1 MTWLW
6 VALAGGVGA
15 VLRHLA
21 HTGAQ
26 HAGWRS
32 PLATLAVNVLGSF
45 ALGLLVGWGSRLVSS
60 EVTLVLGTGLLGG
73 FTTFS
78 TASAES
84 AELWRDGRR
93 WAALRL
99 AGGMLLLS
107 VLACLLGA
115 RSVAFLP

>member
-15 VLRHLA
+15 TLRHLVHVGVRRA
-21 HTGAQ
+21 GA
-26 HAGWRS
+26 RS
-32 PLATLAVNVLGSF
+32 SWATLAVNVVGSF
-45 ALGLLVGWGSRLVSS
+45 VLGLLVGWAPRVVP
-60 EVTLVLGTGLLGG
+60 EPAVVILGTGLLGG

-93 WAALRL
+93 GAALGL
-99 AGGMLLLS
+99 ATAML
-107 VLACLLGA
+107 VATTAAAGAGWWLAS
-115 RSVAFLP
+115 R